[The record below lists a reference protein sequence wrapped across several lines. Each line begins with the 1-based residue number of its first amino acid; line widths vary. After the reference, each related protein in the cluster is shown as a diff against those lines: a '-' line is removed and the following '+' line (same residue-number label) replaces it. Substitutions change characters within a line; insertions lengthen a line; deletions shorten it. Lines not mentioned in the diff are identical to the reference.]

1 MIGRRGVL
9 AGTMALISG
18 CGRVASSPL
27 TLFAAASLTDAM
39 TELAAQFQ
47 AEGGAAVR
55 TVFAGSG
62 ELAHQLLAGAP
73 ADLVVLADNLWM
85 RRLAR
90 EGAIR
95 ADSRVT
101 LLSNS
106 LVVIAPSDRPVAPF
120 AWRGRVAIGDPE
132 SVPAGR
138 YAREMLQ
145 RSGVWDTVSADL
157 VLAGDVRAVRG
168 FVARG
173 EVDLGIV
180 YRSDALGFD
189 AARVVNVP
197 VAALQPDIAY
207 PAALTATATE
217 AAATLMAFLR
227 SEAAGAVFARHGF
240 GPGR

>member
-9 AGTMALISG
+9 AGTTALIAG
-18 CGRVASSPL
+18 CRRATSSPL
-27 TLFAAASLTDAM
+27 TLFAAASLTDAV
-39 TELAAQFQ
+39 TELAAKFQ
-47 AEGGAAVR
+47 AEGGGALR

-62 ELAHQLLAGAP
+62 ELARQLLAGAP
-73 ADLVVLADNLWM
+73 ADLVVLADDLWM
-85 RRLAR
+85 GRLAR

-95 ADSRVT
+95 VDSQVT
-101 LLSNS
+101 LLTNS
-106 LVVIAPSDRPVAPF
+106 LVVIAPSDRPVASF
-120 AWRGRVAIGDPE
+120 AWDGRVAIGDPE

-145 RSGVWDTVSADL
+145 RSGVWDTVSANL
-157 VLAGDVRAVRG
+157 ILAGDVRAVRA

-207 PAALTATATE
+207 PAALTATAARQTV
-217 AAATLMAFLR
+217 TLMAFLR
-227 SEAAGAVFARHGF
+227 SQAAGVVFTRHGF